1 LEVLNGSFNEWLPL
15 TMRVYFIL
23 LLPIMHKNRQAAI
36 PVLFLTIFIDLL
48 GFGIVFP
55 LLPGYA
61 KELKIEDA
69 YIGILMGS
77 FAFVQFFATSFW
89 GALSDKIGRRPV
101 ILISTLISFAA
112 YFVFGFA
119 NTFTIILISRIL
131 SGFGSGNISAAQAYI
146 ADITAPEERA
156 KKMGIIGAAFGLGFA
171 FGPTLGGLIQT
182 QLGIEYVGFIAS
194 GLCLV
199 NFVLAYFILPE
210 SYHNRDTQRKLNY
223 LPIKPIVNA
232 FKDYGVMLVM
242 VINIVYMISSFM
254 FNVSANML
262 WNDKNKFDPQQIG
275 FVFSFI
281 GVCTAITQGLLI
293 GWFVKK
299 FSEIRLMLMSIIILA
314 ICMVSITLVPPA
326 HFIPYELMILA
337 LLALGNGML
346 RPTAMAILS
355 RLTDRTRQGMIM
367 GVFASVSS
375 LSMGIGA
382 AIATPLYAL
391 GWNNPFYVGATL
403 LILPIIL
410 IVMLRG
416 VLLKLKLPSAPLA
429 PANGLGAEE
438 AAP

>member
-1 LEVLNGSFNEWLPL
+1 MVLDFN
-15 TMRVYFIL
+15 FL
-23 LLPIMHKNRQAAI
+23 LLPPTMHKNRQAAI

-101 ILISTLISFAA
+101 ILISTLISMVA
-112 YFVFGFA
+112 YFIFGFA
-119 NTFTIILISRIL
+119 NTFTIILISRLL

-146 ADITAPEERA
+146 ADITPPEERA

-182 QLGIEYVGFIAS
+182 QLGIEWVGFIAS
-194 GLCLV
+194 GLCLL

-210 SYHNRDTQRKLNY
+210 SYHNRDTKRKLNY
-223 LPIKPIVNA
+223 LPIKPIINA

-242 VINIVYMISSFM
+242 VINIIYMISSFM

-281 GVCTAITQGLLI
+281 GICTAITQGLLI

-299 FSEIRLMLMSIIILA
+299 FSEVRLMFMAIIILA
-314 ICMVSITLVPPA
+314 ICMITITLVPVNL
-326 HFIPYELMILA
+326 FIPYELMILA

-346 RPTAMAILS
+346 RPTAMVILS
-355 RLTDRTRQGMIM
+355 RLTDRSRQGMIM

-391 GWNNPFYVGATL
+391 GWNNPFYIGALL
-403 LILPIIL
+403 LIFPMIL
-410 IVMLRG
+410 IFSLKG
-416 VLLKLKLPSAPLA
+416 VLSKLSNVIKGPESATAAEGLA
-429 PANGLGAEE
+429 PQPKVQE
-438 AAP
+438 